1 MLKLTLSS
9 VFFRDFVP
17 RSATDL
23 GGEGRGGEGR
33 GGEGGAR
40 AARLSI
46 FLQFLLITSWAISA

>member
-23 GGEGRGGEGR
+23 GGEGRS
-33 GGEGGAR
+33 GEGGAR